1 MVQTSGKMLNKH
13 GLLMCD
19 DAGDLNL
26 LETISDIRRLKVA
39 AEEGLE

>member
-1 MVQTSGKMLNKH
+1 
-13 GLLMCD
+13 MCD

-39 AEEGLE
+39 AEEGLEWKSAHKVLAV